1 MPTSRMKIY
10 QLENSPEDGTV
21 ILRYLGFQT
30 GTPPCS
36 GDFIEII
43 VNDEDS
49 IFTSEQ
55 RPLGCVVN
63 VIHAAWSP
71 DYDGGPVILVL
82 VSQIIGQL
90 GHLGKTQD
98 LVVKEIIPGFGISDK
113 PGPDY
118 RIN

>member
-10 QLENSPEDGTV
+10 QLENNPEDDTV
-21 ILRYLGFQT
+21 ILRYLGFQM
-30 GTPPCS
+30 GTPPHS

-63 VIHAAWSP
+63 IIHA
-71 DYDGGPVILVL
+71 GPVILVL

-90 GHLGKTQD
+90 SHLGKGD